1 MNLHRNLPA
10 SKEAPEPDLEPDID
24 LILSSSQATA
34 GASCSL
40 TKVQGTALVGGAKSQ
55 KYDTEGAQQGVL
67 QIFCRFF
74 ADFLQIFFFPFAA
87 GGKACWQADRRPGV
101 ASSQPQLGAQAE
113 CPTGAQVSRIV
124 RWSMVWDQKPGATTR
139 LRPAPE
145 AAALSC
151 SCGLHVGSQAGLLI
165 GGFMSFSLLVR
176 CLVRSKG
183 LN

>member
-74 ADFLQIFFFPFAA
+74 ADFFFFLCGRWQGVLA
-87 GGKACWQADRRPGV
+87 GRQKTRCCEQPASVGGASRMPYWS
-101 ASSQPQLGAQAE
+101 SSQPYCSLVHGLGSEAGSNYKA
-113 CPTGAQVSRIV
+113 
-124 RWSMVWDQKPGATTR
+124 
-139 LRPAPE
+139 AP
-145 AAALSC
+145 ST
-151 SCGLHVGSQAGLLI
+151 
-165 GGFMSFSLLVR
+165 
-176 CLVRSKG
+176 
-183 LN
+183 